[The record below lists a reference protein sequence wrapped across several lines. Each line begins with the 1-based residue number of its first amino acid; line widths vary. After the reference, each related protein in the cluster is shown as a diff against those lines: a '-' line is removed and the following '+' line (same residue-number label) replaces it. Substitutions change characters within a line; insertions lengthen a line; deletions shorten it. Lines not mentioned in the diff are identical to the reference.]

1 MDKLIIN
8 FAPTGMLM
16 RKKDTPFI
24 PVTPEEIVEDVRKAC
39 PVGISCVHLHARNP
53 RTQDPVWEKR
63 YFEEIIHGIREF
75 APELVISVTTSGR
88 LYNEFEKR
96 ADVLDLD
103 GMAKPDMASLT
114 LSSLNFNKT
123 ASINEPGMIQKLAE
137 KMKERGIRPE
147 LEVFDAGMINYAKY
161 LIKKGL
167 LRPPYYFNLIMGNIA
182 CAQADLLHAGVLLN
196 DLPEDSI
203 PVIGGI
209 GNAQLKMNALAVS
222 MGYGVRIGLEDNIWY
237 DAERTALATNEA
249 YLKRI
254 HTIADAMGRP
264 VCTGMDLRKEL
275 HLKPGNGEYGA
286 LINEQ

>member
-1 MDKLIIN
+1 MEKLIVN

-24 PVTPEEIVEDVRKAC
+24 PVAAEEIVQDVRKAYQI
-39 PVGISCVHLHARNP
+39 GISCVHIHARDS
-53 RTQDPVWEKR
+53 RTEDPVWEKH
-63 YFEEIIHGIREF
+63 YFEDIILGIREF

-96 ADVLDLD
+96 SDVLNLD

-123 ASINEPGMIQKLAE
+123 ASVNSPDMIQKLAG
-137 KMKERGIRPE
+137 KMKDRGIRPE

-167 LRPPYYFNLIMGNIA
+167 IRPPYYFNLIMGNIA

-196 DLPEDSI
+196 DLPEGSV

-209 GNAQLKMNALAVS
+209 GDAQLKMNSLAIS
-222 MGYGVRIGLEDNIWY
+222 MGYGIRIGLEDNIWY
-237 DAERTALATNEA
+237 DEERTILATNEA
-249 YLKRI
+249 YLERI
-254 HTIADAMGRP
+254 HVIAEALGRS
-264 VCTGMDLRKEL
+264 VCTGKDFRKIL
-275 HLKPGNGEYGA
+275 QLKPGNGEYGEA
-286 LINEQ
+286 VENG

>member
-1 MDKLIIN
+1 MDKLIVN
-8 FAPTGMLM
+8 FTPTGMLM

-24 PVTPEEIVEDVRKAC
+24 PITAEEIIEDVRKAC
-39 PVGISCVHLHARNP
+39 EIGISCVHLHPRDP
-53 RTQDPVWEKR
+53 RTEDPVWEKR
-63 YFEEIIHGIREF
+63 YFEEIILGIRAF

-96 ADVLDLD
+96 SDVLDLD
-103 GMAKPDMASLT
+103 GRAKPDMASLT

-123 ASINEPGMIQKLAE
+123 ASINAPDMIQKLAG

-167 LRPPYYFNLIMGNIA
+167 IQPPFYFNLILGNIA

-196 DLPEDSI
+196 DLPDGSI

-209 GNAQLKMNALAVS
+209 GNAQLKMNALAIT
-222 MGYGVRIGLEDNIWY
+222 MGYGVRVGLEDNIWY
-237 DAERTALATNEA
+237 DEERTTLATNEA

-254 HTIADAMGRP
+254 HTIADALGRP
-264 VCTGMDLRKEL
+264 VCTGKELRQIL
-275 HLKPGNGEYGA
+275 HLKPGNGEYG
-286 LINEQ
+286 ES